1 MAEEKKNNNSKVT
14 IKIPR
19 QLYDKLSL
27 VIEDS
32 GYNSVT
38 DFVTYVLRDLIASR
52 RAGEKTEITGKDMEE
67 VKDRLKALGY
77 L

>member
-1 MAEEKKNNNSKVT
+1 MSEEKKNGNNKVT

-19 QLYDKLSL
+19 RLYDKLAAT
-27 VIEDS
+27 IEDS

-38 DFVTYVLRDLIASR
+38 DFVTYVLRDLVASR
-52 RAGEKTEITGKDMEE
+52 NDETTGEISNKE
-67 VKDRLKALGY
+67 VDQVKKRLKNLGY